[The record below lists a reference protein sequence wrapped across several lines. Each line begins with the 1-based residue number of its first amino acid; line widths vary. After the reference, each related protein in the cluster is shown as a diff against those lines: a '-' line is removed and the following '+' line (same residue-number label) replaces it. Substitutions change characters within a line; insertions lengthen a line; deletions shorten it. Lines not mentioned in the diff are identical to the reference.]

1 MNLPREFIQD
11 YFMRYAGS
19 PKVRSNG
26 ILNGSCPTCHEGNS
40 WGKKRRLFYIPNGD
54 YLICHNCNR
63 SWKPL
68 KWIMEMSGKSYRE
81 IAAELGDYD
90 YCSINEVAPIT
101 QEAEKPVYRPDLPYG
116 TVTLDD
122 EVQIKYYAKNK
133 TVIKALQYVTAR
145 RLDKAPYHVKY
156 GACVDDYVHKN
167 RLVIPFLDFSGQVIF
182 YQTRKLFDDDPSPKY
197 MSKGDAIKSV
207 FGIENVDNSLPYLF
221 ITEGPIDATFVKNGV
236 SMAGLSPNDFQINQL
251 NTYFGHEQIW
261 VLDNDFRRNREVLAK
276 YVNLIREGRRVFIW
290 PDAFIRYKDINEV
303 CVDRE
308 LNELPWQLF
317 VKYSYTG
324 EDAKMK
330 LLETLKRSTKNEDQ
344 SNHV

>member
-11 YFMRYAGS
+11 YFMRYAGFA
-19 PKVRSNG
+19 KVRNNG
-26 ILNGSCPTCHEGNS
+26 ILNGSCPSCHEGNS

-54 YLICHNCNR
+54 YLICHNCNQT
-63 SWKPL
+63 WKPL
-68 KWIMEMSGKSYRE
+68 KWIMEVSGKTYKE
-81 IAAELGDYD
+81 IMSELSDYD
-90 YCSINEVAPIT
+90 YCTVEDVTTTPRTVNECVF
-101 QEAEKPVYRPDLPYG
+101 RPDLPYG

-122 EVQIKYYAKNK
+122 K
-133 TVIKALQYVTAR
+133 TQTDHYVDNQVVIKALQYVTAR

-156 GACVDDYVHKN
+156 GACIDDYVHKN
-167 RLVIPFLDFSGQVIF
+167 RLVIPFLDFTGRVIF
-182 YQTRKLFDDDPSPKY
+182 YQTRKLFDNDPSPKY
-197 MSKGDAIKSV
+197 MSKGDATKSV

-236 SMAGLSPNDFQINQL
+236 SMAGLSPNEFQTNQL

-261 VLDNDFRRNREVLAK
+261 VLDNDFRSNREVLAK
-276 YVNLIREGRRVFIW
+276 YVSLIRDGRRIFIW
-290 PDAFIRYKDINEV
+290 PDAFGKYKDINEV

-324 EDAKMK
+324 DDAKKK
-330 LLETLKRSTKNEDQ
+330 LLETLKRGMKNED
-344 SNHV
+344 